1 MIFFAISNITK
12 NNKIHSNM
20 LPAHPHPPIH
30 SRKNNFELNTKS
42 FSRPLLFFL
51 DRNALFYESRK
62 KYVKAFIHPK
72 IVSTSR
78 ADKHLQKKT
87 YDMFSRVR

>member
-1 MIFFAISNITK
+1 
-12 NNKIHSNM
+12 M

-78 ADKHLQKKT
+78 ADKHLQKIKNKLT
-87 YDMFSRVR
+87 ICSPAYDKRIEQ